1 MWKFIFKW
9 KEEFFWFLFN
19 VEENVMICDLCCVYL
34 SVVGNID
41 FLKGCF
47 NFKKEIIRKY
57 VIGNGYICV
66 RDRFFL
72 KEKLIVES

>member
-1 MWKFIFKW
+1 MRKFIFKW
-9 KEEFFWFLFN
+9 KEEFFWFSFN
-19 VEENVMICDLCCVYL
+19 VEENGMICDLCCAYL
-34 SVVGNID
+34 SVVGNIE

-57 VIGNGYICV
+57 VISNGYIYV
-66 RDRFFL
+66 RDRLFL